1 MVLKAI
7 VFDAY
12 ETLCRNSPSFW
23 HESFQELCDSQKLG
37 IDHRVL
43 WERWFAL
50 ERQFRRRRL
59 DTSSMTPKTPFE
71 SYAEA
76 WTGCFRQV
84 FEEFGLDG
92 DPISATEICIR
103 DLGRRP
109 LYPDTKPAL
118 MALAGRVPLAVLSNA
133 DSSYLY
139 PLLEHHELTGLF
151 QAVICSEEAGSY
163 KPHRGIF
170 DGILAKLRV
179 EPHEAIQVGDTLKE
193 DVWGAKLVG
202 MRAIWVNRLGSQS
215 LEAQVEPDYQIQ
227 DLREISGVIDRHGLL

>member
-1 MVLKAI
+1 VALKAI

-12 ETLCRNSPSFW
+12 ETLCLNSPSFW
-23 HESFQELCDSQKLG
+23 HESFLELSNDQNLG
-37 IDHRVL
+37 IDPMVL
-43 WERWFAL
+43 WERWFTL
-50 ERQFRRRRL
+50 EREFRRRRL
-59 DTSSMTPKTPFE
+59 DTSSMTPRIPFE

-76 WTGCFRQV
+76 WTGCFSRV
-84 FEEFGLDG
+84 FEELGLNG
-92 DPISATEICIR
+92 DPVAATEICIR

-118 MALAGRVPLAVLSNA
+118 MALVGQVQLAVLSNA

-139 PLLEHHELTGLF
+139 PLLEYHGLMGFF
-151 QAVICSEEAGSY
+151 QAVICSEEAVSY

-170 DGILAKLRV
+170 DGILAKLGV

-202 MRAIWVNRLGSQS
+202 MGAIWLNRSGGDLQ
-215 LEAQVEPDYQIQ
+215 EAQVEPDFQIQ
-227 DLREISGVIDRHGLL
+227 DLREISDVMDRHALS